1 MRPPTNHLAWG
12 AFHSRTRSHMR
23 IQWSCWAM
31 PDQNSSGWSMDWRYM
46 RAYSSLELTRARE
59 TNLAGGGK
67 MRVSCIE
74 DSMLGW
80 ESDIARP
87 PGIGVAREMVNG
99 SGVGRQMVGGVVS
112 SQ

>member
-1 MRPPTNHLAWG
+1 MRPPTNHLASG
-12 AFHSRTRSHMR
+12 AFHSRARSHMR

-67 MRVSCIE
+67 TRVSFMV
-74 DSMLGW
+74 DSMADW
-80 ESDIARP
+80 DSDIAVP
-87 PGIGVAREMVNG
+87 PGLLMMRVMVNG
-99 SGVGRQMVGGVVS
+99 R
-112 SQ
+112 